1 MKPLE
6 FLEPKTLEEAC
17 SLLSEHKEEAKLIAG
32 GQSLRPIL
40 RHRLLAPKYL
50 INIKGLSELDYI
62 KELPGEWKI
71 GALTT
76 HRTIETSTGI
86 HQKCP
91 MLVEMERSLG
101 SVQIRNWGTI
111 GGSLAHADP
120 SGDPAPALIAVGAKV
135 KIVSTKGERELPLES
150 FFTSYFET
158 DLEADEILTEITV
171 PYPAPNSMGAYLKEA
186 IKAGDIGITTVAA
199 MITFNGKQQVKEAK
213 FVLGTQSTPPIRA
226 TQAERAA
233 VGKRSGDSMEDVAE
247 AAAKEA
253 RPQADIL
260 GSVEYKLELVKV
272 LIKRALNL
280 AISRAQAA

>member
-150 FFTSYFET
+150 FFTGYFET

-171 PYPAPNSMGAYLKEA
+171 PYPAPNSVGVYLKEA

-253 RPQADIL
+253 RPQTDIL
-260 GSVEYKLELVKV
+260 GSVEYKLALVKV

-280 AISRAQAA
+280 AISRAQAE

>member
-50 INIKGLSELDYI
+50 INLKGLSELDYI
-62 KELPGEWKI
+62 KELSGEWKI

-186 IKAGDIGITTVAA
+186 IKAGDIGITTVAT
-199 MITFNGKQQVKEAK
+199 MITLNGKQQVKEAK

-233 VGKRSGDSMEDVAE
+233 VGKRAGDSMEDVAE

>member
-17 SLLSEHKEEAKLIAG
+17 ALLSEHKEEAKLIAG

-62 KELPGEWKI
+62 KELSGEWKI

-186 IKAGDIGITTVAA
+186 IKAGDIGITTVAT
-199 MITFNGKQQVKEAK
+199 MITLNGKQQVKEAK

-233 VGKRSGDSMEDVAE
+233 VGKRAGDSMEDVAE

>member
-233 VGKRSGDSMEDVAE
+233 VGKRSGDSLEDVAE

-253 RPQADIL
+253 RPQTDIL
-260 GSVEYKLELVKV
+260 GSVEYKLALVKV

-280 AISRAQAA
+280 AISRAQAE